1 MKELSLALTLILTGL
16 GMSQSKQFNPGP
28 HAPPAA
34 VEAISVGRDNPD
46 AQATVATVAPADD
59 QAVALL
65 TTDDGEANASADKA
79 AQADDANAAG
89 LLVTRQSR
97 GSTGAPSPE
106 DYRPTLA
113 EQMLATANRLGPYRS
128 LDPALCQAA
137 QQYADYLARTRQQ
150 GHFADQ
156 GPEERAKRAGFTGS
170 LRGPVTVTG
179 PGTTKFGLGE
189 VLAFGHPD
197 IEAAFEG
204 WMNSKGHRE
213 ALQEPLY
220 DVAGFGRN
228 GRVFVGL
235 FGNSKAAPPKLAT
248 AAAPTFT
255 QCQPGQPC
263 YQPRQSQ
270 PVYRQPQQTY
280 RGYSQ
285 CGPGG
290 CGPAYQRRGLF
301 GRR

>member
-16 GMSQSKQFNPGP
+16 GMSQSKQFNPVP

-34 VEAISVGRDNPD
+34 VEAISVGSDNPD
-46 AQATVATVAPADD
+46 AIGLPPRAEPDATP
-59 QAVALL
+59 VALL
-65 TTDDGEANASADKA
+65 PAGTGVVSSNEQGDAGGGAETGESDAYSKRAATSLPASF
-79 AQADDANAAG
+79 
-89 LLVTRQSR
+89 
-97 GSTGAPSPE
+97 SP
-106 DYRPTLA
+106 A

-128 LDPALCQAA
+128 LDPSLCQAA
-137 QQYADYLARTRQQ
+137 QQYADHLARTRQQ

-156 GPEERAKRAGFTGS
+156 GPEERAARAGFTGS
-170 LRGPVTVTG
+170 LRGPVTITG

-197 IEAAFEG
+197 VEAAFEG

>member
-1 MKELSLALTLILTGL
+1 MKELSLAITLILTGL
-16 GMSQSKQFNPGP
+16 GMSQSKQFNQVP
-28 HAPPAA
+28 HAPAAAA
-34 VEAISVGRDNPD
+34 VEAIQAGTDNP
-46 AQATVATVAPADD
+46 APQATVATVAPADD

-65 TTDDGEANASADKA
+65 RTDREPTTAATSVGARTLAD
-79 AQADDANAAG
+79 AAG
-89 LLVTRQSR
+89 SATASSHAAFSL
-97 GSTGAPSPE
+97 
-106 DYRPTLA
+106 PTLA
-113 EQMLATANRLGPYRS
+113 EQMLATANRLGPYRTR
-128 LDPALCQAA
+128 DPALCQAA
-137 QQYADYLARTRQQ
+137 QDYADHLARTRQQ

-170 LRGPVTVTG
+170 LRGPVTVIG
-179 PGTTKFGLGE
+179 PGQTKFGLGE

-197 IEAAFEG
+197 VDAAFEG

-235 FGNSKAAPPKLAT
+235 FGNSQAAPPKLVT

-255 QCQPGQPC
+255 QCQPGQAC